1 MPDKP
6 IRLDYRIIAA
16 LVPAGASI
24 LDLGCGDGEL
34 MFYLAESKRVR
45 GRGIEIDEQ
54 AIYRCVGRGLS
65 VAHQDL
71 DDGLT
76 EYGDRS
82 FDVVILN
89 QCLQQVQ
96 KPQTVIAEAVR
107 VGKQAIIGFPNFA
120 HFSARW
126 QLGVRG
132 RVPVTPAL
140 PYQWFDT
147 PNRHFLSLRD
157 FISYCAQASLI
168 IERALY
174 LSNDKKVRL
183 WPGMLAQSG
192 IFLISKK

>member
-6 IRLDYRIIAA
+6 IRLDYRVIAG
-16 LVPAGASI
+16 LIPSGGSI

-34 MFYLAESKRVR
+34 MSYLAASKRAGV
-45 GRGIEIDEQ
+45 RGIEIDEQ
-54 AIYRCVGRGLS
+54 AIYRCMGKGLS
-65 VAHQDL
+65 VAHQNL
-71 DDGLT
+71 DNGLA
-76 EYGDRS
+76 EYSDRS
-82 FDVVILN
+82 FDLVILN

-126 QLGVRG
+126 QLGVLG
-132 RVPVTPAL
+132 KVPVTPAL

-157 FISYCAQASLI
+157 FISYCAWAGLI